1 MQTIVVS
8 PLFAH
13 RLTRKAVAKQ
23 NEMSSIYTESITRT
37 TDRNP
42 IKPTEAIASKS
53 WVLTQCPTH
62 THTFAKDCY
71 DPVAMRPKLRR
82 LPNTCPQWKRKHSA
96 NKAQHM

>member
-53 WVLTQCPTH
+53 WALTQCPTHTH

-71 DPVAMRPKLRR
+71 DPVAMRPKL
-82 LPNTCPQWKRKHSA
+82 
-96 NKAQHM
+96 